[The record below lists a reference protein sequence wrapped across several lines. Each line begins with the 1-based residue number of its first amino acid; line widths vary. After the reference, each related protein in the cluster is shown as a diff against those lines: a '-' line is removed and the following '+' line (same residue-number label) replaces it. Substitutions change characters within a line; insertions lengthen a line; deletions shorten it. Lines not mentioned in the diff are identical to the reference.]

1 MFSLV
6 SLSQSF
12 CLFTGE
18 SPCDHHL
25 GLGMFK
31 VVHLGSPQPW
41 TWLPSPHH
49 TGTPLTQVFTP
60 FPHHTGNP
68 PPPTPGMFKFVQL
81 ELTNRDYSLA
91 GNNILLL
98 ASKAFLKDIKNV
110 STGKDFHLSN
120 SPKYELAVILGLIV
134 VFQRLTGPCL
144 NNTGQR

>member
-6 SLSQSF
+6 SVSQSF
-12 CLFTGE
+12 CLFTRE

-31 VVHLGSPQPW
+31 VVHLGSPQPL
-41 TWLPSPHH
+41 TWLLSPHH
-49 TGTPLTQVFTP
+49 TGTPLTQASTP

-68 PPPTPGMFKFVQL
+68 SPTPGMLKLVQL
-81 ELTNRDYSLA
+81 ELTNRDYSLV

-98 ASKAFLKDIKNV
+98 ASKAFLKDSKNV

-120 SPKYELAVILGLIV
+120 SPKYELTLILGLIV
-134 VFQRLTGPCL
+134 VFQRLGSPCL